1 MARDLLHH
9 FSLCAIGALIA
20 LAFGTSP
27 NAAYAQLDAEPVATG
42 FDRPLFLTAPLGDPR
57 LFVLEQHTALIR
69 IIENGAVLPTPFLSL
84 TGQVATGNEQGLL
97 GLAFHPDY
105 GTNGLLYVNYTDTSG
120 TTRVVRYQ
128 VSADPNVASSASA
141 FELMNFPQPFSNH
154 NAGMMAFG
162 PDGYLYIA
170 TGDGGSSNDPDNR
183 AQTPT
188 DPLGKMLRVDVDGGT
203 PFAIPPS
210 NPFVGLGTH
219 DERIWAVGLRNPWRF
234 SFDRGTGDMYI
245 GDVGQNALEEI
256 NYQPAS
262 SPGGENYGWK
272 IMEGFECRGGGTA
285 CLPQPTLT
293 APVWDIAHPLARSI
307 TGGYV
312 YRGGAIPQ
320 IQGHYF
326 FGDFVSAI
334 VRSFRI
340 QGGAAVDEQDWA
352 SDLGNIPNI
361 ASFGEDAAGEL
372 YICSFNGTVYK
383 IVPQDSDNDGLT
395 DFEEADYGT
404 DPNYFDTDFDLLG
417 DAWEVANGYDPLD
430 PLDPAEIPAAGPFGI
445 LAIVGAIAALGSL
458 WLFTPRQGKRDED
471 DPTPRGEP
479 KK

>member
-1 MARDLLHH
+1 MTPYRRRLVWR
-9 FSLCAIGALIA
+9 C
-20 LAFGTSP
+20 
-27 NAAYAQLDAEPVATG
+27 AAYALVCWGALGGASPAWGQLDAVPVASG
-42 FDRPLFLTAPLGDPR
+42 FARPLFVTSPPGDAR

-69 IIENGAVLPTPFLSL
+69 IIAGGGVLPAPFLSL
-84 TGQVATGNEQGLL
+84 AGQITTGNEQGLL
-97 GLAFHPDY
+97 GLAFHPNY
-105 GTNGLLYVNYTDTSG
+105 SSNGFFYVNYTDTAG

-128 VSADPNVASSASA
+128 VSANPDVANPASA
-141 FELMNFPQPFSNH
+141 FEVMNFPQPFSNH

-188 DPLGKMLRVDVDGGT
+188 DPLGKMLRVDVDGGS
-203 PFAIPPS
+203 PFAVPPS

-256 NYQPAS
+256 NYQPS
-262 SPGGENYGWK
+262 SSGGGENYGWK

-285 CLPQPTLT
+285 CLPQPSLTL
-293 APVWDIAHPLARSI
+293 PVWDIAHPLARSI

-312 YRGGAIPQ
+312 YRGAEIPH

-326 FGDFVSAI
+326 FGDFISAI

-352 SDLGNIPNI
+352 ADLGNIPNI

-372 YICSFNGTVYK
+372 YICSFDGTVYK
-383 IVPQDSDNDGLT
+383 IVAQDSDNDGLS

-404 DPNYFDTDFDLLG
+404 DPDNFDSDFDLLT

-430 PLDPAEIPAAGPFGI
+430 PLDPAEIPAAGPFGL

-458 WLFTPRQGKRDED
+458 WLFTPRPGKRDED
-471 DPTPRGEP
+471 DPTPPAGPR
-479 KK
+479 K